1 MAIAYPIEQDDSSV
15 SMDIILLGT
24 KEKYDVI
31 VKSIVFIW
39 IVSVKIGLLVVVT
52 CSTGIL
58 FKENVTKPYPWPVSA
73 PEDQDLN
80 PDVLQGAL
88 EIIEKMDYVTSFLMV
103 RNGYLVVEWY
113 HHHSANTMNPVYS
126 ATKSVTS
133 ALVGIA
139 LEKGYIDSVDQQLQ
153 DYFQDELESIMDL
166 RKRDITIRH
175 LLTMQAGFGEI
186 LTMPVYKKDW
196 NNLLKIIIDSPLQY
210 DPGEDFCYSSHSAH
224 LLSGIITQAT
234 DMSTL
239 AFAQN
244 HLFRPLGIQRVK
256 WLTDGNGIHYGG
268 SCLYLSPRD
277 MARFGYLYLKN
288 GRINGR
294 QILSSEWIETS
305 VRNYRDFTEPWHE
318 MEDVGYGYLWW
329 TGRFGRHPIYFAS
342 GYGGQFILNVP
353 DLDMVI
359 VTTAN
364 PDTETEWHQMESLL
378 SVVSDHILPAVVM
391 Q

>member
-1 MAIAYPIEQDDSSV
+1 MKTTA
-15 SMDIILLGT
+15 
-24 KEKYDVI
+24 
-31 VKSIVFIW
+31 SIW
-39 IVSVKIGLLVVVT
+39 MVSVIIGLLVVVT
-52 CSTGIL
+52 CSTGVL
-58 FKENVTKPYPWPVSA
+58 FKDNITKPYPWPVSA
-73 PEDQDLN
+73 PEYQGLN
-80 PDVLQGAL
+80 PDVLRGAF
-88 EIIEKMDYVTSFLMV
+88 ESIGKMDRVYSLLIV

-113 HHHSANTMNPVYS
+113 HQDHPENRMDPVYS

-139 LEKGYIDSVDQQLQ
+139 LEKGYIDSTDQKLQ
-153 DYFQDELESIMDL
+153 DYFQDELESCTDP

-196 NNLLKIIIDSPLQY
+196 NNLLKIIIESLHQY
-210 DPGEDFCYSSHSAH
+210 DPGEDFCYSSHSVH
-224 LLSGIITQAT
+224 LLSGIITRAT
-234 DMSTL
+234 GMSTL
-239 AFAQN
+239 AFAQK
-244 HLFRPLGIQRVK
+244 HLFRPLGIQKVK
-256 WLTDGNGIHYGG
+256 WLTDGNGIYYGG

-277 MARFGYLYLKN
+277 MARFGYLYLNN
-288 GRINGR
+288 GRIDGK

-329 TGRFGRHPIYFAS
+329 TGRFGRYPVYFAS

-364 PDTETEWHQMESLL
+364 SDTEIEWEQMESLL

>member
-1 MAIAYPIEQDDSSV
+1 MKNTV
-15 SMDIILLGT
+15 S
-24 KEKYDVI
+24 
-31 VKSIVFIW
+31 IW
-39 IVSVKIGLLVVVT
+39 IVAVTIGLLFVIA
-52 CSTGIL
+52 CSTSIL
-58 FKENVTKPYPWPVSA
+58 FKENVTNPYPWPVSA
-73 PEDQDLN
+73 PEDQGLN

-88 EIIEKMDYVTSFLMV
+88 EIIENMDYVSSLLIV

-113 HHHSANTMNPVYS
+113 HHHTANTMNPVYS

-133 ALVGIA
+133 ALLGIA
-139 LEKGYIDSVDQQLQ
+139 LEKGYIDSVDQKLE
-153 DYFQDELESIMDL
+153 DYFQDELQSSTDP
-166 RKRDITIRH
+166 RKHDITIQH

-186 LTMPVYKKDW
+186 LTMPVYKKNW
-196 NNLLKIIIDSPLQY
+196 NNLLKIIIESPLQY

-224 LLSGIITQAT
+224 LLSGIITRAT
-234 DMSTL
+234 GMSTL
-239 AFAQN
+239 AFAQK

-288 GRINGR
+288 GLIDDK
-294 QILSSEWIETS
+294 QILPSEWIETS
-305 VRNYRDFTEPWHE
+305 VRNYRDFTEPWQE

-329 TGRFGRHPIYFAS
+329 TGRFGRYPVYFAS
-342 GYGGQFILNVP
+342 GYGGQFILHVP

-364 PDTETEWHQMESLL
+364 ADTETEWHQMVSLL
-378 SVVSDHILPAVVM
+378 SVVSNHILPAVVM